1 MPIMS
6 PPQQSEELSASAQIR
21 AVLQDEAELRA
32 IAVELTGTDNIPSQG
47 LLAEY
52 FDVTTA
58 IVNRAEKT
66 LLKQG
71 LMPHYPE
78 RIDRKGRIIQIGN
91 VGKTP
96 KSAENRKKLL
106 QGKLKQLLQSFSRS
120 EIISAL
126 EEIGDGRNATGTPRA
141 DRG

>member
-1 MPIMS
+1 MLKMS
-6 PPQQSEELSASAQIR
+6 PPQPEELSASAQIR
-21 AVLQDEAELRA
+21 AVLQDEKELRA
-32 IAVELTGTDNIPSQG
+32 IAVELTGIDNIPSQG

-52 FDVTTA
+52 FNVTTA

-71 LMPHYPE
+71 LIPDYPE
-78 RIDRKGRIIQIGN
+78 RIDRKGRIIQTGN

-96 KSAENRKKLL
+96 KSESERRRLL
-106 QGKLKQLLQSFSRS
+106 QGKLEQLLKSYSHS

-126 EEIGDGRNATGTPRA
+126 EEMDYGREGTGTS
-141 DRG
+141 